1 MIMGPEHSGK
11 HDRYIKRF
19 LRTGE
24 ARILG
29 QQREL
34 EAMRR
39 DGSFFPISLGV
50 TEVSIPGN
58 TDGSRMF
65 AAYIHDLTQRHQVI
79 GKSSRCYSR
88 SLRHNRSLCINRPT
102 KTFLFFYCLCSTEME
117 KAELLLLNMLP
128 EDIALRLKADN
139 GHIADHFP
147 SVAILFADLVG
158 FTKMSS
164 KMKPTELVKMLN
176 EVFSIFDALVD
187 K

>member
-50 TEVSIPGN
+50 TEVSIPDN
-58 TDGSRMF
+58 MDGSRMF

-79 GKSSRCYSR
+79 GES
-88 SLRHNRSLCINRPT
+88 I
-102 KTFLFFYCLCSTEME
+102 FFS
-117 KAELLLLNMLP
+117 LLLL
-128 EDIALRLKADN
+128 
-139 GHIADHFP
+139 F
-147 SVAILFADLVG
+147 
-158 FTKMSS
+158 
-164 KMKPTELVKMLN
+164 
-176 EVFSIFDALVD
+176 
-187 K
+187 

>member
-1 MIMGPEHSGK
+1 MHRFILMESHLLCLKTVAPSQTLVQKMIMGPEHSGK

-79 GKSSRCYSR
+79 GKS
-88 SLRHNRSLCINRPT
+88 
-102 KTFLFFYCLCSTEME
+102 
-117 KAELLLLNMLP
+117 
-128 EDIALRLKADN
+128 D
-139 GHIADHFP
+139 
-147 SVAILFADLVG
+147 
-158 FTKMSS
+158 
-164 KMKPTELVKMLN
+164 
-176 EVFSIFDALVD
+176 
-187 K
+187 

>member
-1 MIMGPEHSGK
+1 MLQVVSFVGFQNSFPFTNTLELNQKMIMGPEHSGK

-50 TEVSIPGN
+50 TEVSIPDN
-58 TDGSRMF
+58 MDGSRMF

-79 GKSSRCYSR
+79 GES
-88 SLRHNRSLCINRPT
+88 I
-102 KTFLFFYCLCSTEME
+102 FFS
-117 KAELLLLNMLP
+117 LLLL
-128 EDIALRLKADN
+128 
-139 GHIADHFP
+139 F
-147 SVAILFADLVG
+147 
-158 FTKMSS
+158 
-164 KMKPTELVKMLN
+164 
-176 EVFSIFDALVD
+176 
-187 K
+187 